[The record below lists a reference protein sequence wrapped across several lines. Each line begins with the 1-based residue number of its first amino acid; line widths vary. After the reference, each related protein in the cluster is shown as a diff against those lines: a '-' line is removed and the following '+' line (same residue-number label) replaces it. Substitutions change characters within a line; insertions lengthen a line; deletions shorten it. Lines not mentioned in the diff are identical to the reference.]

1 MESSQNAYESLMSVL
16 NGPKSIEEAAKEKQT
31 GKNDYNDGFNEHHQ
45 AQTELVSWLQTH
57 KSQNGLIGKRK
68 PLERE
73 NLDAPLVENNPNQR
87 RRVVVRPRKL
97 IDE

>member
-1 MESSQNAYESLMSVL
+1 MDDKSAYEQLMRAI
-16 NGPKSIEEAAKEKQT
+16 NGPKSIAEDQSESKARKVE
-31 GKNDYNDGFNEHHQ
+31 YNSEFQAHHKS
-45 AQTELVSWLQTH
+45 QTELVSWLQQYR
-57 KSQNGLIGKRK
+57 SQNGIAGKRK

-73 NLDAPLVENNPNQR
+73 NLDQPLAENTSNQR

>member
-1 MESSQNAYESLMSVL
+1 MDAKNAYEQLMTAIK
-16 NGPKSIEEAAKEKQT
+16 GPKSIEEDQNETDTRKVE
-31 GKNDYNDGFNEHHQ
+31 YNSEFKAHHKS
-45 AQTELVSWLQTH
+45 QTELVSWLQQYR
-57 KSQNGLIGKRK
+57 SQNGIAGKRK

-73 NLDAPLVENNPNQR
+73 NLDQPLAENTSNQR